1 MMKTRWNLLPP
12 HLLGGN
18 ISYNTGLLPP
28 GLLGISEKGSGQLA
42 SW

>member
-1 MMKTRWNLLPP
+1 MYDEDTMEPTTSVPP
-12 HLLGGN
+12 N